1 MFDYTVT
8 VLTVD
13 NESTFQIFGTSDK
26 VLCPNTLL
34 EILLSDV
41 SFVCVQDN
49 EGELG
54 FYKHKYHKHCTS
66 KIGHAL

>member
-8 VLTVD
+8 VLTED
-13 NESTFQIFGTSDK
+13 KESTFEIVGTTDK

-34 EILLSDV
+34 EILLSD
-41 SFVCVQDN
+41 STFVCVQDN

-54 FYKHKYHKHCTS
+54 FYKHKYHKHCTAI
-66 KIGHAL
+66 IGHAL